1 MCMNNLLN
9 YSIKVDSME
18 AEHKIYDTYSSF
30 YEDNINIFVI
40 NHYYTHI
47 QQLEI

>member
-1 MCMNNLLN
+1 MNNLLN

-30 YEDNINIFVI
+30 YEDNINIFCDYVEL
-40 NHYYTHI
+40 TL
-47 QQLEI
+47 QL

>member
-1 MCMNNLLN
+1 MNNLLN

-40 NHYYTHI
+40 NHYSSVALI
-47 QQLEI
+47 

>member
-30 YEDNINIFVI
+30 YEDNINIFWD
-40 NHYYTHI
+40 
-47 QQLEI
+47 E